1 MADNF
6 DKFLPDWQ
14 IGTLT
19 LSANSTAFTA
29 TDALLTFGSIQQG
42 DFIISPDG
50 RMLVIESITDDD
62 SGVLS
67 TPCPPEAA
75 GTFQT
80 RIRYQ
85 SDNSRYTGQT
95 AALRRLLS
103 GGNLFALSKLA
114 GDPETIVRFLA
125 NGSFDLVD
133 PATFGLQDPNGTLAK
148 FAALKL
154 AARQILQTDENGAL
168 KTLTLAA
175 NKFLRTDANG
185 DIGQSDLGVA
195 AIALLNLSG
204 AAAADRLP
212 YLNSATGAALTP
224 LTAQGRNLLGVATA
238 AGQRATV
245 GAGKPAFKAHLVA
258 NQLVYNGTTNLSFTA
273 APLNVGNCW
282 NGSIFTAPEAGV
294 YFFSMGSTLIDGN
307 NGLFLSQIFVNG
319 SVNTELVWGWN
330 TSGVQFYRAGVC
342 SVVVSLA
349 VGATVQFKLALEGVT
364 GSPQMQS
371 FRNHAI
377 GFMI

>member
-62 SGVLS
+62 NGVLS

-114 GDPETIVRFLA
+114 GDPETVVRFLA

-133 PATFGLQDPNGTLAK
+133 PATFGIQDPNGTLAK
-148 FAALKL
+148 FAALTVT
-154 AARQILQTDENGAL
+154 ARQIFQTDENGAL
-168 KTLTLAA
+168 KAIALAA
-175 NKFLRTDANG
+175 NKLLNTDANG
-185 DIGQSDLGVA
+185 DIL
-195 AIALLNLSG
+195 LSG
-204 AAAADRLP
+204 ITPFARTVLDDASG
-212 YLNSATGAALTP
+212 SAMFATMGARIF
-224 LTAQGRNLLGVATA
+224 GSGDNGGVVFPN
-238 AGQRATV
+238 GIIIQWGFIGV
-245 GAGKPAFKAHLVA
+245 VSGAGTLITYPEAFPSSCFVFNAQIFTDYRSDTFA
-258 NQLVYNGTTNLSFTA
+258 PLVYADWDFSSGGLSQRSIWTRQI
-273 APLNVGNCW
+273 NQ
-282 NGSIFTAPEAGV
+282 NGS
-294 YFFSMGSTLIDGN
+294 
-307 NGLFLSQIFVNG
+307 
-319 SVNTELVWGWN
+319 SVT
-330 TSGVQFYRAGVC
+330 
-342 SVVVSLA
+342 
-349 VGATVQFKLALEGVT
+349 VT
-364 GSPQMQS
+364 GLNDMNIRW
-371 FRNHAI
+371 FAI
-377 GFMI
+377 GM